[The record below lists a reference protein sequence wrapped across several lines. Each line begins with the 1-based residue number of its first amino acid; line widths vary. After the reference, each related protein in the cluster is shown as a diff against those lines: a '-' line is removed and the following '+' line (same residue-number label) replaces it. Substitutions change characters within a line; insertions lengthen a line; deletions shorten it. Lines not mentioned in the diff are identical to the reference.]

1 MQSLFT
7 VSNLGT
13 QAKTQTFG
21 MNVTAP
27 GRAQGTTALP
37 TTGATKM
44 QMSVGSSSS
53 NMGGSKGL
61 IFKSQFAAPS
71 MNKMSAPKA
80 PSMSLGGKSG

>member
-7 VSNLGT
+7 TTNLGT

-21 MNVTAP
+21 MNVAAP
-27 GRAQGTTALP
+27 NRAHGTTSLP

-61 IFKSQFAAPS
+61 IFKSQFNTP
-71 MNKMSAPKA
+71 MNKLSAPKA